1 MERDSLRELLY
12 SLARFGLFWLINI
25 FGVIM
30 GYVLVRN
37 VIGTFF
43 PRLQLYSNP
52 VLTSFIAWLIPS
64 ILFIA
69 LFSDDAKRHTAYG
82 RYNPALV
89 STVMIVTAA
98 TYYVPAIVMGYV
110 KDMNAAAMI
119 RELYF
124 SSFWISSFVGDDV
137 EIYGLIGVILS
148 LFICVLS
155 YITARKIYLRKFEK
169 GEYEYEY
176 NR

>member
-52 VLTSFIAWLIPS
+52 VLTSL
-64 ILFIA
+64 
-69 LFSDDAKRHTAYG
+69 
-82 RYNPALV
+82 
-89 STVMIVTAA
+89 
-98 TYYVPAIVMGYV
+98 
-110 KDMNAAAMI
+110 
-119 RELYF
+119 
-124 SSFWISSFVGDDV
+124 
-137 EIYGLIGVILS
+137 
-148 LFICVLS
+148 
-155 YITARKIYLRKFEK
+155 
-169 GEYEYEY
+169 
-176 NR
+176 